1 MKLGITRERKT
12 PPDYRVPLIPE
23 HIVEIVQQFP
33 SLDVMVESYPERC
46 YPNEAYTSKNIAVV
60 DSIENADVIV
70 GVKEVP
76 IAALIPNKTYFFFS
90 HTIKKQPYN
99 RPLLQAILE
108 KNIRL
113 IDYECIKD
121 EKNIR
126 LIGFGR
132 YAGIVGA
139 YNGFIAWG
147 NRFNDFQ
154 LKPANQCYN
163 RAELDKEL
171 KKVKLPAI
179 KILLTGK
186 GRVANGAEEVL
197 QTIGI
202 RKVDTLSF
210 LTETFNEAVY
220 AQVEYP
226 EYTVHKETGDFSKL
240 DFRENPE
247 EFESDFGKF
256 LPVTDFLITGHF
268 WKEGSPIFFT
278 REEMLLPTFKIKV
291 IADISCD
298 IDGPIPAT
306 IRAST
311 IQAPIYGYDATTG
324 KETEAYAE
332 NAVTVMAVDNLPCEM
347 PRDASEDFGNE
358 FVKHI
363 IPLLVNGDHNNFL
376 KNATIAENGQ
386 LTKRYLYL
394 QDYVNGK

>member
-1 MKLGITRERKT
+1 MKIGITRERKT

-23 HIVEIVQQFP
+23 HVLAIQQQFP
-33 SLDVMVESYPERC
+33 SVEIVVESYPERC
-46 YPNEAYTSKNIAVV
+46 YPNEAYSSKNIAVV
-60 DSIENADVIV
+60 DDISDADVIV

-76 IAALIPNKTYFFFS
+76 MDALIPNKTYFFFS

-99 RPLLQAILE
+99 RDLLRTILN

-121 EKNIR
+121 QTNIR

-147 NRFNDFQ
+147 NRFKSFQ

-163 RAELDKEL
+163 RQELDEEL
-171 KKVKLPAI
+171 KKVTLPPI

-186 GRVANGAEEVL
+186 GRVANGAEEVIK
-197 QTIGI
+197 TIGL
-202 RKVDTLSF
+202 RKVSTEEF
-210 LTETFNEAVY
+210 LTQEFSEPVY

-226 EYTVHKETGDFSKL
+226 EYTIHKETGDFNKM

-256 LPVTDFLITGHF
+256 LPHTDFLITGHF
-268 WKEGSPIFFT
+268 WKEGSPVFFT
-278 REEMLLPTFKIKV
+278 REEMLDPSFKIKV

-311 IQAPIYGYDATTG
+311 IKDPIYGYDPNTG
-324 KETEAYAE
+324 LETDAYHE
-332 NAVTVMAVDNLPCEM
+332 KGITVMAVDNLPCEM

-358 FVKHI
+358 FVKNI
-363 IPLLVNGDHNNFL
+363 IPALLNGDPDGIL
-376 KNATIAENGQ
+376 KKATIAENGQ
-386 LTKRYLYL
+386 LTKYYSYL
-394 QDYVNGK
+394 QDYVDGK

>member
-1 MKLGITRERKT
+1 MKIGITRERKT

-23 HIVEIVQQFP
+23 HVLAIQQQFP
-33 SLDVMVESYPERC
+33 SVEIAVESYPERC

-60 DSIENADVIV
+60 NDISDADVIV

-76 IAALIPNKTYFFFS
+76 KEALIPNKTYFFFS

-99 RPLLQAILE
+99 RDLLRTVLA

-121 EKNIR
+121 QTNNR

-147 NRFNDFQ
+147 NRYNRFQ

-163 RAELDKEL
+163 RAELDEEL
-171 KKVKLPAI
+171 KKVSLPPI

-197 QTIGI
+197 QTIGLK
-202 RKVDTLSF
+202 KVSTEAF
-210 LTETFNEAVY
+210 LTQEFSEAVY
-220 AQVEYP
+220 AQVEYL
-226 EYTVHKETGDFSKL
+226 EYTKHKETGDFNKK

-256 LPVTDFLITGHF
+256 LPHTDFLITGHF
-268 WKEGSPIFFT
+268 WKEGSPEFFT
-278 REEMLLPTFKIKV
+278 REEMLTPSFKIKV

-298 IDGPIPAT
+298 IAGPIPAT

-311 IQAPIYGYDATTG
+311 IKDPIYGYDPKTG
-324 KETEAYAE
+324 NEVDAYLE
-332 NAVTVMAVDNLPCEM
+332 NGITVMAVDNLPCEM

-358 FVKHI
+358 FVKNI
-363 IPLLVNGDHNNFL
+363 IPSLLNGDPDKIL
-376 KNATIAENGQ
+376 EKATIAENGK
-386 LTKRYLYL
+386 LTKYYAYL
-394 QDYVNGK
+394 QDYVDGK